1 MYIKGHLQVVVMYLK
16 ELSSVFHLLLCF
28 LLSFHTFSLDNPLKN
43 CKCRHEYK
51 TISQNKIC
59 LPSLYFE
66 APSGYIPFGNS
77 QLHKTLFIYL
87 FIYLAIYPSICY
99 LFVNT
104 IHLRIIF
111 NISSSFA
118 HILKKK
124 LKLFLV
130 KGEIQ
135 HLNFISNSPL
145 ASQFYLQ
152 ILLFSVSILYC

>member
-1 MYIKGHLQVVVMYLK
+1 MVVKYLK
-16 ELSSVFHLLLCF
+16 ELSSVFHVLLLLCF
-28 LLSFHTFSLDNPLKN
+28 LLSFYTFSLDSPIEN

-51 TISQNKIC
+51 IINQNKIC
-59 LPSLYFE
+59 LLSLYFE

-77 QLHKTLFIYL
+77 YLHKTL

-99 LFVNT
+99 LVVNT

-130 KGEIQ
+130 KEGK
-135 HLNFISNSPL
+135 
-145 ASQFYLQ
+145 LQ
-152 ILLFSVSILYC
+152 I